1 MKYLL
6 PIIAVFCVACQN
18 KKDMIVTEPIVKKDS
33 IKAET
38 LDPPKINETL
48 AKDWL
53 KSNIEAYF
61 KTEND
66 YDKATQAM
74 QAMTTKDYYEY
85 KTDATNV
92 DMDIDGTLT
101 KAEFEKKWKSK
112 FDTKKAGIE
121 SGFLISGQDW
131 KEIKVTKWDIIGQK
145 NDTLI
150 FDVNIR
156 DVGFNENYP
165 RVIKVKADDGKFLIA
180 DVLEDE

>member
-6 PIIAVFCVACQN
+6 PVFAIFCLACQN
-18 KKDMIVTEPIVKKDS
+18 KKETIATEPIIKKDS
-33 IKAET
+33 IKVEA
-38 LDPPKINETL
+38 LVPPKINETL

-53 KSNIEAYF
+53 KKNIEAFF
-61 KTEND
+61 KSDND
-66 YDKATQAM
+66 HDKSM
-74 QAMTTKDYYEY
+74 QTMTTKDYYEY

-92 DMDIDGTLT
+92 DLDVDDALT
-101 KAEFEKKWKSK
+101 QAEFDKKWKSK
-112 FDTKKAGIE
+112 FDTKKAGIGT
-121 SGFLISGQDW
+121 GFLISGQDW
-131 KEIKVTKWDIIGQK
+131 QDIKVTKSYVISQK

-165 RVIKVKADDGKFLIA
+165 CIIKVKAQDGKFLIA